1 MSVSMSCHL
10 TSTHFHLLRVLAGQ
24 TERSAA
30 REAIFLQRA
39 RYAFG
44 ELILSLRSAIGL
56 TQAGLSDHLGIS
68 KKAVGEWEAGS
79 SYPKATHLKALIALA
94 VKEQVWAFGHEEEE
108 IRALWK
114 AAHQKVLLDET
125 WLSVLLSEP
134 PAPSA
139 QVAVAQ
145 SGGAQ
150 VGSTPPP
157 SQTSLALVSPPGQ
170 RPPPAGPVAS
180 SAEAF
185 SGPLLDW
192 GDALDVPSFFGRQGE
207 LATLSE
213 WVVQDH
219 CRGVSV
225 LGLGGI
231 GKSALVVQAMRELA
245 SHFDVVLFRSL
256 RDAPPPEALLS
267 SCLAVLAPEAQ
278 DLVHESLERRLSRL
292 LAELRSLRVLLV
304 LDNLEALLEAGEAL
318 GRLRPGYEGYG
329 QLLEQVGHTGHQSC
343 LLLTSREHPAALR
356 ALEGRRALVR
366 SLHLSGLSAS
376 ACAQL
381 LGEHELLGSPEEY
394 ARLAAL
400 YAGNPLALSI
410 VAETI
415 ADLFGGAISSFLSAG
430 TILFGSIAQL
440 LQEQWERLSALEQT
454 LLWWLAIL
462 REPVTLE
469 ELQAVLV
476 ARLSP
481 AQILEAVDGLRRR
494 SLIERGQRAGSFT
507 LQSVVLEDVTGR
519 LVRTASQEIVQ
530 GRLQLLREQSLSQA
544 QAKDYVRQTQERLL
558 LAPLLARL
566 QSSVPGH
573 VEVEPRLRSLL
584 SEVRERALAVQG
596 YGPANLVALL
606 RLLRGDL
613 RGLDLSHLALRGAYL
628 QGVEMQDTTLAGA
641 RLRECVLTEAFDAIT
656 AVAISPSGKFWAT
669 GGRRGRVRVWRE
681 NGHTLHLALQAH
693 TDAVW
698 AIAFSPD
705 ERTLASGSL
714 DGSVKLWEVE
724 SGIALWSGLQTS
736 GIDCLA
742 FAPDGDVLASGGH
755 DATIRLWEASLGTP
769 LQDVPHPGPITSLAW
784 SPDGRLLA
792 SGDVAGTIRLWEIP
806 SRGRA
811 ACFESL
817 AGHSSWVRGLAFAPD
832 GTSLA
837 SASWDGSVKLGELGE
852 GGRLRQTLLGHTEQV
867 QCIAWSRDGRTVAS
881 GSYDHTIRL
890 WHGKAGSS
898 STVLQGHAA
907 AVNGLAFTPD
917 SRHLLSGSEDGTLRL
932 WEVER
937 RLCVRV
943 IQGYTATLYDLD
955 WSPDGKELASVGSDT
970 EVCLWEVE
978 GRKPPRVLRGH
989 TWTVYGVAWRPDGH
1003 VLATSGW
1010 DRSIR
1015 LWDPAAGTCVEVL
1028 RDPDAPDTNFFGV
1041 AWSPD
1046 GKLLACGTVLQGVR
1060 VWNVTTGSQR
1070 GVGQAHAT
1078 WILRVAW
1085 SPDGTRLVGGGEDGH
1100 VSVWEASEGTQFLRL
1115 AGHHGTVRSVA
1126 WSPDGRRLASG
1137 GGREGG
1143 ELFVWDA
1150 HSGERLAALQ
1160 GLASVLDAVA
1170 WHPVG
1175 DRLLSGGSDGR
1186 LRWWDL
1192 QSGACL
1198 RVREAHEGTVQALK
1212 VSPDGKR
1219 IASCGDDGAIRLWD
1233 VHSGE
1238 HLRTLRRDRPYERLT
1253 ITGIRGLSEAQKASL
1268 RALGALEDRSVGGE
1282 LPALPAERGM

>member
-1 MSVSMSCHL
+1 MRRSSY
-10 TSTHFHLLRVLAGQ
+10 G
-24 TERSAA
+24 ERD
-30 REAIFLQRA
+30 
-39 RYAFG
+39 YAFG

-56 TQAGLSDHLGIS
+56 TQAGLARHLSIS
-68 KKAVGEWEAGS
+68 RQAVVGWEAGS
-79 SYPKATHLKALIALA
+79 SYPKATHLKALLALA
-94 VKEQVWAFGHEEEE
+94 VQEQVFPVGHEEEE

-125 WLSVLLSEP
+125 WLSVLLSQP

-139 QVAVAQ
+139 QVAVEQ
-145 SGGAQ
+145 NGGAQ
-150 VGSTPPP
+150 VGSTPTA

-180 SAEAF
+180 RAEAF

-219 CRGVSV
+219 CRVVSV

-267 SCLAVLAPEAQ
+267 SCLAVLSPEAQ
-278 DLVHESLERRLSRL
+278 DFLHESLERRLSRL

-304 LDNLEALLEAGEAL
+304 LDNLEALLAEGEAL

-366 SLHLSGLSAS
+366 SLRLAGLEAS

-381 LGEHELLGSPEEY
+381 LGEHELVGSPEEY

-415 ADLFGGAISSFLSAG
+415 ADLFGGAISPFLAAG
-430 TILFGSIAQL
+430 TILFGSITPL
-440 LQEQWERLSALEQT
+440 LQEQWVRLSALEQT
-454 LLWWLAIL
+454 LLWWLATL
-462 REPVTLE
+462 REAVSLE

-476 ARLSP
+476 APLAP

-494 SLIERGQRAGSFT
+494 SLVERGQRAGSFT

-530 GRLQLLREQSLSQA
+530 ERLQLLREQSLSQA

-641 RLRECVLTEAFDAIT
+641 RLCECVLTEAFDAIT
-656 AVAISPSGKFWAT
+656 AVAISPSGQYWAT
-669 GGRRGRVRVWRE
+669 GGRRGRVQVWRE

-698 AIAFSPD
+698 ALAFSPD

-714 DGSVKLWEVE
+714 DGSAKLWEVE
-724 SGIALWSGLQTS
+724 MGIVLWSGWPTM

-742 FAPDGDVLASGGH
+742 FAPDGDVLASGGY
-755 DATIRLWEASLGTP
+755 AGTLRLWEAKRGTP

-784 SPDGRLLA
+784 HPVWGTGNPDGRLLA

-811 ACFESL
+811 ACVEIL
-817 AGHSSWVRGLAFAPD
+817 AGPSSVGRGRAFAPD

-837 SASWDGSVKLGELGE
+837 SASWDGSVKLWELGE
-852 GGRLRQTLLGHTEQV
+852 GGRLRQQLSGHTEEV
-867 QCIAWSRDGRTVAS
+867 QCLAWSPDGRTVAS
-881 GSYDHTIRL
+881 GSFDHTIRL

-898 STVLQGHAA
+898 STVMQGHAA

-917 SRHLLSGSEDGTLRL
+917 SRQLLSGSEDGTLRL

-937 RLCVRV
+937 GLCVRV
-943 IQGYTATLYDLD
+943 MQGYTATLFDLD
-955 WSPDGKELASVGSDT
+955 WSPDGTRLASVGSDT
-970 EVCLWEVE
+970 EVCLWEGE
-978 GRKPPRVLRGH
+978 GHKPPRVLRGH
-989 TWTVYGVAWRPDGH
+989 TWTVYGIAWSPDGRR
-1003 VLATSGW
+1003 LASSGW
-1010 DRSIR
+1010 EHAIR

-1028 RDPDAPDTNFFGV
+1028 RCPDAPDTNFCGV

-1046 GKLLACGTVLQGVR
+1046 GKLLACGTVLQGMR
-1060 VWNVTTGSQR
+1060 VWNVTTGSHR

-1100 VSVWEASEGTQFLRL
+1100 VSVWEVHEGTEFLRL
-1115 AGHHGTVRSVA
+1115 AGHHGTVRSVV
-1126 WSPDGRRLASG
+1126 WSPDGRRLASGG

-1192 QSGACL
+1192 QSGTCL
-1198 RVREAHEGTVQALK
+1198 REREAHQGTVQALK
-1212 VSPDGKR
+1212 VSPDGSR
-1219 IASCGDDGAIRLWD
+1219 LASCGDDGAIRIWD

-1268 RALGALEDRSVGGE
+1268 RALGALEDEADEESSRPEQTAE
-1282 LPALPAERGM
+1282 L